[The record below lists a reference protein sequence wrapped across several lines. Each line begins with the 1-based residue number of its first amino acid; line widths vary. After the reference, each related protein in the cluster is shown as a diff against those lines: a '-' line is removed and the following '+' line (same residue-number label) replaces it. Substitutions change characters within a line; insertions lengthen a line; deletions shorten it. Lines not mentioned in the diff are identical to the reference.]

1 MCECAFNDKVKYLGV
16 FYATIIG
23 LLLKWDLV
31 AILLNPLG
39 IEEGYRISEKYI
51 HKYVRSME

>member
-1 MCECAFNDKVKYLGV
+1 MCIQIQSEIPWSVLRNYD
-16 FYATIIG
+16 IG

-39 IEEGYRISEKYI
+39 IEEGYRISVKNI
-51 HKYVRSME
+51 HKYVGFME